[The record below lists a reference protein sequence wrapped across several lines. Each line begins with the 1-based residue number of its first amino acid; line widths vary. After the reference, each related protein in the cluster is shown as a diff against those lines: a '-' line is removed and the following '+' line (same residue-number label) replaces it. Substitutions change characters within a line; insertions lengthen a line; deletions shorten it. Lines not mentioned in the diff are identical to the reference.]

1 MYFIPQP
8 RKIEYKEA
16 GEGQNGF
23 VLSYQGYI
31 VLDPSCGNRIT
42 RQAALV
48 QKALEE
54 KLGFALALTR
64 GEGRKG
70 DVILE
75 QCPQLGKEDY
85 ILTVD
90 AENVRITGGEA
101 GVWYGCQTL
110 QQMVDQCGAVL
121 PFVQREAGPDIPNR
135 GFYHD
140 VTRGRV
146 PKLSFL
152 KKMADR
158 MAYYKMNQL
167 QLYIE
172 HTFLFRDFSEI
183 WRDDTPLTAEE
194 IMELDQY
201 CLERG
206 IELVPSLSCF
216 GHLYKVLSSKGYSHL
231 CELEGADQMPFSLRG
246 RMHHHTINVTD
257 PESLEFIKGKIREF
271 MPLFTSRQFNIC
283 ADETFDLGKGK
294 SRAAAEEK
302 GVDRIYIDFVKALCE
317 FLVENGRRP
326 MFWGDIICGFPEMIK
341 ELPEETICLNWG
353 YAKYQREDETKWL
366 YDAGAVQY
374 SCPGACGWNQFVYL
388 IENSYENIRR
398 MCSYAVKYHSIGV
411 LNTDW
416 GDFLHVNH
424 PEFGVV
430 GMIYGAAFSWNGN
443 IPSFDEINRQISR
456 LEFGDEEERFVSIA
470 ASVAAQKAFDWET
483 AIRFKELGEV
493 PEFTEDH
500 KAYISEHMGDMDG
513 VDEKNK
519 RLEEI
524 SRDFYGSIVHLKE
537 GKRELVKPY
546 LAAVDAVRL
555 FNELGKV
562 VTAREYGRTY
572 SSMPDAWKL
581 AEELEKWLYHYK
593 EIYRSVSKESE
604 LYRIQELIVWYGDY
618 LRMKEEQ
625 E

>member
-16 GEGQNGF
+16 EERAKRD
-23 VLSYQGYI
+23 LSCLI
-31 VLDPSCGNRIT
+31 RDISCWIPPAGDRLT

-75 QCPQLGKEDY
+75 QCPQMGKEDY

-110 QQMVDQCGAVL
+110 QQMVEQCGAVL
-121 PFVQREAGPDIPNR
+121 PVVKIEDGPDIPNR

-216 GHLYKVLSSKGYSHL
+216 GHLYKVLSSKGTLIYVSWKVRIRCLFL
-231 CELEGADQMPFSLRG
+231 CGAG
-246 RMHHHTINVTD
+246 CIT
-257 PESLEFIKGKIREF
+257 
-271 MPLFTSRQFNIC
+271 
-283 ADETFDLGKGK
+283 
-294 SRAAAEEK
+294 
-302 GVDRIYIDFVKALCE
+302 
-317 FLVENGRRP
+317 
-326 MFWGDIICGFPEMIK
+326 
-341 ELPEETICLNWG
+341 
-353 YAKYQREDETKWL
+353 
-366 YDAGAVQY
+366 
-374 SCPGACGWNQFVYL
+374 
-388 IENSYENIRR
+388 
-398 MCSYAVKYHSIGV
+398 
-411 LNTDW
+411 
-416 GDFLHVNH
+416 
-424 PEFGVV
+424 
-430 GMIYGAAFSWNGN
+430 
-443 IPSFDEINRQISR
+443 IPS
-456 LEFGDEEERFVSIA
+456 
-470 ASVAAQKAFDWET
+470 
-483 AIRFKELGEV
+483 
-493 PEFTEDH
+493 
-500 KAYISEHMGDMDG
+500 M
-513 VDEKNK
+513 
-519 RLEEI
+519 
-524 SRDFYGSIVHLKE
+524 
-537 GKRELVKPY
+537 
-546 LAAVDAVRL
+546 
-555 FNELGKV
+555 
-562 VTAREYGRTY
+562 
-572 SSMPDAWKL
+572 
-581 AEELEKWLYHYK
+581 
-593 EIYRSVSKESE
+593 
-604 LYRIQELIVWYGDY
+604 
-618 LRMKEEQ
+618 
-625 E
+625 

>member
-8 RKIEYKEA
+8 MKVEYKDS
-16 GEGQNGF
+16 GEEQKSF
-23 VLSYQGYI
+23 VLSYRSYL
-31 VLDPSCGNRIT
+31 VLDPSCGEKLT
-42 RQAALV
+42 GQAGLV

-54 KLGFALALTR
+54 KLGFGLALTR
-64 GEGRKG
+64 GEGRRG

-75 QCPQLGKEDY
+75 QCPQMEREEY
-85 ILTVD
+85 HLTVD
-90 AENVRITGGEA
+90 EGNVRICGGEA

-110 QQMVDQCGAVL
+110 LQMVEQCGAVL
-121 PFVQREAGPDIPNR
+121 PFAVIEDRPDIPNR

-183 WRDDTPLTAEE
+183 WRDDTPLTAAK
-194 IMELDQY
+194 ILELDHY
-201 CLERG
+201 CAERG

-216 GHLYKVLSSKGYSHL
+216 GHLYKVLSSRGYSHL
-231 CELEGADQMPFSLRG
+231 CELEGAQEMPFSLRG

-257 PESLEFIKGKIREF
+257 PESLSFIKGKIKEF

-294 SRAAAEEK
+294 SAAAAAEK

-341 ELPEETICLNWG
+341 ELPKETICLNWG
-353 YAKYQREDETKWL
+353 YAKYQREDETRWL
-366 YDAGAVQY
+366 SDAGAVQY

-398 MCSYAVKYHSIGV
+398 MCSYAAKYHSIGV

-424 PEFGVV
+424 PELGIV
-430 GMIYGAAFSWNGN
+430 GMIYGAAFSWNGK
-443 IPSFDEINRQISR
+443 IPAFEEINRQISR
-456 LEFGDEEERFVSIA
+456 LEFGDEKEQFVGIA
-470 ASVAAQKAFDWET
+470 ASAAGESAFAWET

-500 KAYISEHMGDMDG
+500 KAYIAEHLGEMEDVDG
-513 VDEKNK
+513 KNR
-519 RLEEI
+519 RLSEI
-524 SRDFYGSIVHLKE
+524 SRKLYGCIVHME
-537 GKRELVKPY
+537 AGKAKLVKPY
-546 LAAVDAVRL
+546 LVAVDAIRL

-562 VTAREYGRTY
+562 VTSRNYGLSY
-572 SSMPDAWKL
+572 EQQPDAWQL
-581 AEELEKWLYHYK
+581 AEELENWLYHYK
-593 EIYRSVSKESE
+593 EIYRRVSKESE
-604 LYRIQELIVWYGDY
+604 LSRIQELIVWYGDY
-618 LRMKEEQ
+618 LRAEEGKG
-625 E
+625 